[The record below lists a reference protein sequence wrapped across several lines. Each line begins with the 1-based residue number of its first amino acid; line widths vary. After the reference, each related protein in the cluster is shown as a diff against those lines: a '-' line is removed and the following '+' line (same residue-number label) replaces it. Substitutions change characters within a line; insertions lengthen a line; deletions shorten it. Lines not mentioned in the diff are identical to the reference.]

1 MRSTSLLPV
10 IALLL
15 APTFAL
21 GCGKKT
27 EPEKGSSSEK
37 SDKSDKKKDDDKSD
51 KKDGDKGE
59 KKKKPKGADDT
70 ADKGDD
76 KGDDKPKAAAGS
88 GCKAPEAELKGDF
101 TITKGCKLKLE
112 SYVAINDGAVLTIEP
127 GATISFGPDSYIE
140 VVYGRIVAK
149 GTDDDPIVFTSSNK
163 DPAAGDWPGLF
174 IADKAMSGNVFDKV
188 TIEYAGRDAHGGHG
202 AVTLEGAVHG
212 GRVAITNTK
221 FKNSK
226 TTGVWGDNDD
236 AAFAKFEGNSFV
248 KMGDSA
254 IDVPSMVL
262 GSVGK
267 NDWGGHVIRSG
278 GDVTASITWPK
289 VDVPIV
295 INRAIAVRGV
305 KDAAIFTLAD
315 KSVLKFGPEAYIEV
329 GLENGSGVVAK
340 GCTFTS
346 ANATAAVGD
355 WPGLFFGEKT
365 TGTTIDGGSVE
376 YAGRDAHG
384 SHAAMTYLGT
394 AKKIANAKV
403 TGVAFKKNLNSAFF
417 SDDADCGPN
426 AEKASGNTAD
436 GPLCNKKE

>member
-1 MRSTSLLPV
+1 MRTTSLPLV
-10 IALLL
+10 ALLVASSAATL
-15 APTFAL
+15 AL

-27 EPEKGSSSEK
+27 EPEKGSASEK
-37 SDKSDKKKDDDKSD
+37 PDKNGKGEKKGDDDKA
-51 KKDGDKGE
+51 E
-59 KKKKPKGADDT
+59 KKKKPKGDDKGEE
-70 ADKGDD
+70 KGDD

-88 GCKAPEAELKGDF
+88 GCKAPDTELKGDF

-127 GATISFGPDSYIE
+127 GATISFGPDAYIE

-188 TIEYAGRDAHGGHG
+188 TIEYAGRDAHGGKG
-202 AVTLEGAVHG
+202 ALTLEGAVHG
-212 GRVAITNTK
+212 GRVSITNTK

-254 IDVPSMVL
+254 IEVPSMVL

-267 NDWGGHVIRSG
+267 NDWGGHVIRTG

-305 KDAAIFTLAD
+305 KDSAIFTLAD

-329 GLENGSGVVAK
+329 GLENGSGLVAK

-346 ANATAAVGD
+346 ANATAAAGD

-384 SHAAMTYLGT
+384 SHAAMTYESP
-394 AKKIANAKV
+394 AKKVTNAKV

-426 AEKASGNTAD
+426 AEKASANTAD